1 MAKKDPFAV
10 DSVCWIVDRFGY
22 LRQTFAS
29 PAALGPLGHLAQE
42 GMDSRR
48 RILKQKSLCLDLTA
62 PVTRGA
68 ALRGAGLYLR
78 RMTNESKFGPVLD
91 SLAKRS
97 FDWVSFNRR
106 KCKESGTWPH

>member
-1 MAKKDPFAV
+1 MSILVLTSSSSRPDEAYRQLRLARLGRCRPHVACV
-10 DSVCWIVDRFGY
+10 DG
-22 LRQTFAS
+22 
-29 PAALGPLGHLAQE
+29 G
-42 GMDSRR
+42 
-48 RILKQKSLCLDLTA
+48 A